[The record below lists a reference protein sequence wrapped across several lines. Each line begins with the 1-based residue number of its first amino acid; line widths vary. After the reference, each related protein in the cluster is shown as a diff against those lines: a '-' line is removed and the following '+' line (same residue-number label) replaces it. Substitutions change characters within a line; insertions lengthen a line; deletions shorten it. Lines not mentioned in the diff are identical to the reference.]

1 MTKGKTPRKRW
12 PPSKTELDALIEE
25 AIVDAYGESEQR
37 TGFYTMLEEH
47 LAMPFEVEIRR
58 HRHCRTHRPDRRRRI
73 VAVCS
78 RGNRGACPDSR
89 PAAAPP
95 PEGAD

>member
-47 LAMPFEVEIRR
+47 LAMPFEVEILEIREATPDEL
-58 HRHCRTHRPDRRRRI
+58 THGH
-73 VAVCS
+73 AH
-78 RGNRGACPDSR
+78 G
-89 PAAAPP
+89 
-95 PEGAD
+95 PEGHGHEH